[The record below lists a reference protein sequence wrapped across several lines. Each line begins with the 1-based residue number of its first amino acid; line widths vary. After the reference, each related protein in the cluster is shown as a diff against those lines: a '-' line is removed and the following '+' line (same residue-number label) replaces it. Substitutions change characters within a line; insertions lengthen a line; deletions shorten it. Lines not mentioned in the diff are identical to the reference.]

1 MNCLLNMTS
10 FPWKKLKKQ
19 ISSQDLL
26 SHLIFLFGE
35 MYKKKIFIVFE
46 GIEGSGKSSHSR
58 SLVKKLKSL
67 KIPCVYL
74 REPGG
79 SKEAESIRSFLLK
92 NENKK
97 FNSLTDTLLYLA
109 ARNENFLKRIKPF
122 YKKKII
128 ICDRFIDST
137 LAYQHYGLGVKKH
150 FINFINKEIMG
161 TIKPDYTFLMYLNVN
176 KSILRISNRKTIN
189 RYDKFKKSFYK
200 KVQNGFIK
208 ISNKKTKITKSLG

>member
-1 MNCLLNMTS
+1 
-10 FPWKKLKKQ
+10 
-19 ISSQDLL
+19 
-26 SHLIFLFGE
+26 

-46 GIEGSGKSSHSR
+46 GIEGSGKSSHSL

-67 KIPCVYL
+67 KVSCVYL

-79 SKEAESIRSFLLK
+79 TKAAECIRNFLLK

-97 FNSLTDTLLYLA
+97 FDSLTDTLLYLA
-109 ARNENFLKRIKPF
+109 ARNENFLRKIKPF

-128 ICDRFIDST
+128 ICDRFVDST

-150 FINFINKEIMG
+150 FINFVNKEIMG

-176 KSILRISNRKTIN
+176 ESILRISSRKINN
-189 RYDKFKKSFYK
+189 RYDNFKKSFYK
-200 KVQNGFIK
+200 KVQNGFLK
-208 ISNKKTKITKSLG
+208 ISNKNKSKYMIINSSNKFKTNQTIIFHQVKKLIK

>member
-1 MNCLLNMTS
+1 
-10 FPWKKLKKQ
+10 
-19 ISSQDLL
+19 
-26 SHLIFLFGE
+26 

-46 GIEGSGKSSHSR
+46 GIEGSGKSSHSL

-67 KIPCVYL
+67 KISCVYL

-79 SKEAESIRSFLLK
+79 SKEAESIRNFLLK

-109 ARNENFLKRIKPF
+109 ARNENFLRKIKPF

-128 ICDRFIDST
+128 ICDRFVDST

-161 TIKPDYTFLMYLNVN
+161 SIKPDYTFLMYLNVN
-176 KSILRISNRKTIN
+176 KSILRISNRKIIN

-200 KVQNGFIK
+200 KVQNGFLK
-208 ISNKKTKITKSLG
+208 ISSKNKSKYMIINSSNKFETNQTIIFNQVKKLIK

>member
-1 MNCLLNMTS
+1 
-10 FPWKKLKKQ
+10 
-19 ISSQDLL
+19 
-26 SHLIFLFGE
+26 
-35 MYKKKIFIVFE
+35 MYNKKIFIVFE
-46 GIEGSGKSSHSR
+46 GIEGSGKTSHSL
-58 SLVKKLKSL
+58 SLVKKLKFL
-67 KIPCVYL
+67 KIPCIYL

-79 SKEAESIRSFLLK
+79 SKEAECIRNFLLK

-97 FNSLTDTLLYLA
+97 FNSITDTLLYLA
-109 ARNENFLKRIKPF
+109 ARNENSLRKIKPF

-137 LAYQHYGLGVKKH
+137 LAYQHYGLGVKRR

-176 KSILRISNRKTIN
+176 KSILRISNRKITN

-200 KVQNGFIK
+200 RVQNGFLK
-208 ISNKKTKITKSLG
+208 ICNKNKSKYMIINSSNKYKINQDIIFNRVKKLLK

>member
-1 MNCLLNMTS
+1 
-10 FPWKKLKKQ
+10 
-19 ISSQDLL
+19 
-26 SHLIFLFGE
+26 

-46 GIEGSGKSSHSR
+46 GIEGSGKSSHSL

-67 KIPCVYL
+67 KVPCVYL

-79 SKEAESIRSFLLK
+79 TKEAERIRNFLLK

-109 ARNENFLKRIKPF
+109 ARNENFLRKIKPF

-128 ICDRFIDST
+128 ICDRFVDST

-150 FINFINKEIMG
+150 FINFVNKEIMG

-176 KSILRISNRKTIN
+176 ESILRISSRKINN
-189 RYDKFKKSFYK
+189 RYDNFKKSFYK
-200 KVQNGFIK
+200 KVQNGFLK
-208 ISNKKTKITKSLG
+208 ISNKNKSKYMIINSSNKFKANQTIILHQVKKLIK

>member
-1 MNCLLNMTS
+1 
-10 FPWKKLKKQ
+10 
-19 ISSQDLL
+19 
-26 SHLIFLFGE
+26 

-46 GIEGSGKSSHSR
+46 GIEGSGKSSHSL

-79 SKEAESIRSFLLK
+79 TKEAECIRNFLLK

-97 FNSLTDTLLYLA
+97 FDSLTDTLLYLA
-109 ARNENFLKRIKPF
+109 ARNENFLRKIKPF

-128 ICDRFIDST
+128 ICDRFVDST
-137 LAYQHYGLGVKKH
+137 LAYQHYGLGVKRH

-161 TIKPDYTFLMYLNVN
+161 SIKPDYTFLMYLNVN
-176 KSILRISNRKTIN
+176 KSILRISNRKIIN

-200 KVQNGFIK
+200 KVQNGFLK
-208 ISNKKTKITKSLG
+208 ISNKNKSKYMIINSSNKFETNQTIIFNQVKKLIK

>member
-1 MNCLLNMTS
+1 
-10 FPWKKLKKQ
+10 
-19 ISSQDLL
+19 
-26 SHLIFLFGE
+26 
-35 MYKKKIFIVFE
+35 MYKTRSFIVFE
-46 GIEGSGKSSHSR
+46 GIEGSGKSSHSL

-67 KIPCVYL
+67 RVPCIYL

-79 SKEAESIRSFLLK
+79 SKEAECIRNFLLK

-109 ARNENFLKRIKPF
+109 ARNENVLKKIKPF

-128 ICDRFIDST
+128 ICDRFVDST

-150 FINFINKEIMG
+150 FINFVNKEIMG

-176 KSILRISNRKTIN
+176 ESILRISSRKINN
-189 RYDKFKKSFYK
+189 RYDNFKKSFYK
-200 KVQNGFIK
+200 KVQNGFLK
-208 ISNKKTKITKSLG
+208 ISSKNKSKYMIINSSNKFETNQTIIFNQVKKLIK

>member
-1 MNCLLNMTS
+1 
-10 FPWKKLKKQ
+10 
-19 ISSQDLL
+19 
-26 SHLIFLFGE
+26 

-46 GIEGSGKSSHSR
+46 GIEGSGKSSHSL

-67 KIPCVYL
+67 KVPCVYL

-79 SKEAESIRSFLLK
+79 TKEAECIRNFLLK
-92 NENKK
+92 NENKR

-109 ARNENFLKRIKPF
+109 ARNENFLRKIKPF

-128 ICDRFIDST
+128 ICDRFVDST

-150 FINFINKEIMG
+150 FINFVNKEIMG

-176 KSILRISNRKTIN
+176 ESILRISSRKINN
-189 RYDKFKKSFYK
+189 RYDNFKKSFYK
-200 KVQNGFIK
+200 KVQNGFLK
-208 ISNKKTKITKSLG
+208 ISSKNKSKYMIINSSNKFETNQTIIFNQVKKLIK

>member
-1 MNCLLNMTS
+1 
-10 FPWKKLKKQ
+10 
-19 ISSQDLL
+19 
-26 SHLIFLFGE
+26 

-46 GIEGSGKSSHSR
+46 GIEGSGKSSHSL

-67 KIPCVYL
+67 KVPCVYL

-79 SKEAESIRSFLLK
+79 TKEAECIRNFLLK

-97 FNSLTDTLLYLA
+97 FDSLTDTLLYLA
-109 ARNENFLKRIKPF
+109 ARNENFLRKIKPF

-128 ICDRFIDST
+128 ICDRFVDST

-150 FINFINKEIMG
+150 FINFVNKEIMG

-176 KSILRISNRKTIN
+176 ESILRISSRKINN
-189 RYDKFKKSFYK
+189 RYDNFKKSFYK
-200 KVQNGFIK
+200 KVQNGFLE
-208 ISNKKTKITKSLG
+208 ISNKNKSKYMIINSSNKFKTNQTIIFHQVKKLIK

>member
-1 MNCLLNMTS
+1 
-10 FPWKKLKKQ
+10 
-19 ISSQDLL
+19 
-26 SHLIFLFGE
+26 

-46 GIEGSGKSSHSR
+46 GIEGSGKSSHSL

-67 KIPCVYL
+67 KVPCVYL

-79 SKEAESIRSFLLK
+79 TKEAECIRNFLLK

-109 ARNENFLKRIKPF
+109 ARNENFLRKIKPF

-128 ICDRFIDST
+128 ICDRFVDST

-150 FINFINKEIMG
+150 FINFVNKEIMG

-176 KSILRISNRKTIN
+176 ESILRISSRKINN
-189 RYDKFKKSFYK
+189 RYDNFKKSFYK
-200 KVQNGFIK
+200 KVQNGFLK
-208 ISNKKTKITKSLG
+208 ISNKNKSKYMIINSSNKFKTNQTIIFHQVKKLIK

>member
-1 MNCLLNMTS
+1 
-10 FPWKKLKKQ
+10 
-19 ISSQDLL
+19 
-26 SHLIFLFGE
+26 
-35 MYKKKIFIVFE
+35 MYKKKFFIVFE
-46 GIEGSGKSSHSR
+46 GIEGSGKSSHSL

-67 KIPCVYL
+67 KISSVYL

-79 SKEAESIRSFLLK
+79 SKEAECIRNFLLK

-109 ARNENFLKRIKPF
+109 ARNENVLKKIKPF
-122 YKKKII
+122 LKKKII

-161 TIKPDYTFLMYLNVN
+161 SIKPDYTFLMYLNVN
-176 KSILRISNRKTIN
+176 KSILRISNRKIIN

-200 KVQNGFIK
+200 KVQNGFLK
-208 ISNKKTKITKSLG
+208 ISSKNKSKYMIINSSNKFETNQTIIFNQVKKLIK